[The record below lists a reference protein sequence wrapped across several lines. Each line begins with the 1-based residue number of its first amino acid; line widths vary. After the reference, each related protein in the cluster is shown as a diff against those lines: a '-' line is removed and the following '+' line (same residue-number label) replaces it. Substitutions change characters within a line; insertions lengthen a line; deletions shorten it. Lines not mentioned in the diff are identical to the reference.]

1 MFPNKIGDIMKYEE
15 ITSCVEIRQYKWDHL
30 RVFHIHNYRKIQGT
44 LMNWP
49 TNTHTHN
56 STDGRL
62 SLVIA
67 ENSTKVS
74 AKPLKHLR
82 SDLSKWPFHHFS
94 SLCLRSPK
102 YRITSHKPYRPVIKR
117 SLPGKKSYHRFTSH
131 LPPQIPHREDHTCLA
146 QWQIHSHKDFGLGGK
161 GGCIF
166 YLVTLLES
174 SH

>member
-1 MFPNKIGDIMKYEE
+1 MGPSESW
-15 ITSCVEIRQYKWDHL
+15 TSTTTVKSRAPWWTDLQ
-30 RVFHIHNYRKIQGT
+30 
-44 LMNWP
+44 
-49 TNTHTHN
+49 THTHN
-56 STDGRL
+56 STDGQL

-67 ENSTKVS
+67 ENSIKVS
-74 AKPLKHLR
+74 AKPLKHLQ

-102 YRITSHKPYRPVIKR
+102 YRITCHKPYHPVIKR
-117 SLPGKKSYHRFTSH
+117 SLPGKKSYHRLTSH

-166 YLVTLLES
+166 HLVTLLES